1 MFRKKK
7 VLTEEQAEEIRIQE
21 FFDRIIP
28 GTVRFFT
35 DHFICGNH
43 YKCVWAL
50 EDLEFTEIPG
60 NPIKVKSD
68 TLQYFILTL

>member
-43 YKCVWAL
+43 YKCVW
-50 EDLEFTEIPG
+50 EVREFPPTSVTCQCF
-60 NPIKVKSD
+60 IKS
-68 TLQYFILTL
+68 LI